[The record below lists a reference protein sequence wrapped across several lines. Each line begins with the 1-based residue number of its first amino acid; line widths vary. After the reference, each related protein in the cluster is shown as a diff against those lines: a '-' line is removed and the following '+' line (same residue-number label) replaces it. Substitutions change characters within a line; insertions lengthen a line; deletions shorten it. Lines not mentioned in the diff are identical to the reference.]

1 MQVYQSQVFT
11 STTIENAWSAR
22 RFIIPIY
29 ASAMMKV
36 SNATANFNRDELGFM
51 LRCISKND
59 CYDHHNVVYDM
70 YVYVLRKISSLY
82 RFIHDKKD
90 IHCPVYNLPRCS
102 SVTDAADYIHTVI
115 KDIVKGYRTRIK
127 WKERGYIY
135 FLLAKEVNLV
145 KIGYQSKINNDR
157 TKLIHSHCPY
167 DLILLGS
174 VQCLGMSSETDIHR
188 QHKYWH
194 FNREWFKYDEELARR
209 ISFYTKRGFYDQDDD
224 DRYGDDIELEK
235 YLQLVLSDK
244 IQLKYNPFVK
254 NKMPNDDIVKYIIEY
269 VLLLIEKYRKV
280 KIIKPF
286 LQLN

>member
-29 ASAMMKV
+29 ATAMMKV
-36 SNATANFNRDELGFM
+36 ANASARLNRDELGFM

-82 RFIHDKKD
+82 RFIQDKKD

-102 SVTDAADYIHTVI
+102 SVTDAADYIHAVI
-115 KDIVKGYRTRIK
+115 HDIVNGYRKKIK
-127 WKERGYIY
+127 CKEKGYIY

-174 VQCLGMSSETDIHR
+174 VQCLGMASETDIHR

-224 DRYGDDIELEK
+224 DRYGDDIELEE
-235 YLQLVLSDK
+235 YLHLLLSDK
-244 IQLKYNPFVK
+244 IQLKHNAFFK
-254 NKMPNDDIVKYIIEY
+254 CKMPNDDIVKFIIQY
-269 VLLLIEKYRKV
+269 VLLLIEKYRNV